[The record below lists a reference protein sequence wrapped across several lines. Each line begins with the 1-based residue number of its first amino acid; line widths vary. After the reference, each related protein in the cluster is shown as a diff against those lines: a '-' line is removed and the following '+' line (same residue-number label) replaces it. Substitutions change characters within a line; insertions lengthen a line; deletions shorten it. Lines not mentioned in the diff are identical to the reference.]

1 MVRRPGIALVVSG
14 ACCAAASDAEAE
26 RARRGTDDETVR
38 WGAVKAAAATTLR
51 AVASMVGTGFQVL
64 LDACPSRRGKS
75 KNRGP
80 RSSPKSLEKESRPP
94 DLAIAFAS
102 FMADI
107 G

>member
-64 LDACPSRRGKS
+64 LDACPWLVLGLFL
-75 KNRGP
+75 GP
-80 RSSPKSLEKESRPP
+80 TLTLQLLFSLSLFP
-94 DLAIAFAS
+94 S
-102 FMADI
+102 
-107 G
+107 